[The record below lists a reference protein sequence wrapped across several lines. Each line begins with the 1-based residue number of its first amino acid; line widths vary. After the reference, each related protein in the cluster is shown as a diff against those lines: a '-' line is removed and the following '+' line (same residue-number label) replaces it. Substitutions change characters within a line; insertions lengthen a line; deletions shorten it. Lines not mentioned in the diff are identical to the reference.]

1 MSGHEIKEE
10 ILFLNTPISKNVQ
23 DIIGVET
30 HVKKVNYAIDSGAQ
44 MIAITAPFGSGK
56 TSIIE
61 LLEKERERN
70 PWNDSNIETDI
81 ADKSKTDEGVFQDK
95 KDRKK
100 KEKEIKKQKKDWE
113 KKRSREKIY
122 KISMWSQLFEQENK
136 GATNDLHRT
145 FIYQLA
151 SQINHKR
158 GTYIRRRLNPNY
170 GVLKLHVNKKRYW
183 VVFVLAVIAFS
194 LCWGLNAFSEDLNN
208 IFPLLKDWE
217 TTLKTFLLLLG
228 TILAIIAIAASEII
242 FSSIKGRSEKRNVE
256 STEIIDIYRDEI
268 LKYAWKIGPFH
279 SGNKKYIVVIE
290 DLDRTSDAKSV
301 ICFLKELRK
310 YYIPKE
316 EGKESVY
323 QNQIVFIVNLKP
335 EALLLKDNESEN
347 YANES
352 LYAKLFDYV
361 LNLQTINI
369 DNYDAILEGLLLE
382 KEDLIN
388 KLDIKK
394 RKKLSEI
401 PGMKWIIREKRI
413 GIREIKERLNIAFS
427 IYESLKDKFP
437 EKPIAFE
444 TCAVVAYLTT
454 AFEKDFYQTEDRTFK
469 ELVELSMQGK
479 LTEVKCKEIMPQ
491 ASDDYLSVVIELI
504 EARLIDSTYRTYF
517 YNYPKGSYLYSSEEM
532 QVMNA
537 ILYADKIDRLEQ
549 AAQKVEEMGGKII
562 QRAFETLE
570 QLKLPLS
577 DTIFESETLYV
588 NALRY
593 VREKVFQYIDNL
605 DYSEDADAKN
615 IKFFSKI
622 LSYDQQRKR
631 YNKRVAEKIC
641 EIWERHFSE
650 KALIQLRIMLC
661 KEFSK
666 EIMWY
671 ESLFMGVHALLR
683 EEEMKALSLL
693 DCIDLIN
700 YEHAD
705 FNVSI
710 PTYLQQRLTSQ
721 NSINADELAKMED
734 MISTSG
740 VFLTEKEMAS
750 LYLDYMVAA
759 GKIVPEFE
767 QVIRKLV
774 LGETISEE
782 EKKQL
787 INKYQLIV
795 NKKADVLSNESLDF
809 ISELIPCEGFS
820 LEVGEKLLEE
830 GYYLDYVLV
839 LLLIGE
845 KIPFESD
852 EIQKIEKSQEWLSAN
867 LEYFSRIREQ
877 LCECN
882 EELLVKYEFMFTEKY
897 PALSEKEL
905 DLLQRNNENCEDLVM
920 KLLPCELIME
930 DNYGTYVSFFNRK
943 KQTNNVTYA
952 ILVYVSGVLPE
963 VAKKMFYALD
973 YDKIRYRHISSERK
987 LNVKRLF
994 TDILELDTPE
1004 EKLQFMKVTKHI
1016 DSVWEAG
1023 LLETLKEDEQLREV
1037 YIEIVNSSELV
1048 SKGTINT
1055 LCKLGHIYPMSPIVN
1070 KLFYEN
1076 KKYVEF
1082 IVSETTGKKCFVMA
1096 TGDLRAEL
1104 WTSYLKIFSGGG
1116 YINTRKYMTANLDF
1130 VRAVMRE
1137 KAYFGLKE
1145 ENRMQLTGVEQDSE
1159 CINNVM
1165 EYGDDFALEY
1175 FIKMAGFKD
1184 RDAAKTFVEIV
1195 QKNDILL
1202 ASDELYEYIHEKLID
1217 GPLKAKYTNARKKKG
1232 YL

>member
-1 MSGHEIKEE
+1 MMIGHEMNEE

-30 HVKKVNYAIDSGAQ
+30 HVKKMNYAIDTGAQ

-61 LLEKERERN
+61 LLEKERDTN
-70 PWNDSNIETDI
+70 PWNGSNEGDIPTQWETGKDI
-81 ADKSKTDEGVFQDK
+81 PK
-95 KDRKK
+95 KDKAHKRI
-100 KEKEIKKQKKDWE
+100 EKEIRKQKRAWDKE
-113 KKRSREKIY
+113 RSNEKIY
-122 KISMWSQLFEQENK
+122 KISMWSQLHEQENL
-136 GATNDLHRT
+136 GTTNDLHRS

-183 VVFVLAVIAFS
+183 IIFVLAVISFL
-194 LCWGLNAFSEDLNN
+194 LCWGINTFSEDL
-208 IFPLLKDWE
+208 ISVFPFVEDWE
-217 TTLKTFLLLLG
+217 TTLKTFLLLVG
-228 TILAIIAIAASEII
+228 TIFAIAAIAASEII
-242 FSSIKGRSEKRNVE
+242 FSSIKSGTEKRSIE

-290 DLDRTSDAKSV
+290 DLDRTSDAKAV

-347 YANES
+347 DAEES

-427 IYESLKDKFP
+427 LYESLKDKFP

-444 TCAVVAYLTT
+444 ICAVVAYLTT

-469 ELVELSMQGK
+469 ELVELSMQGN
-479 LTEVKCKEIMPQ
+479 LTAVKCKEIMPK
-491 ASDDYLSVVIELI
+491 ASDDYLSVVMELI

-549 AAQKVEEMGGKII
+549 AAQKVEEMGGKVI

-593 VREKVFQYIDNL
+593 VSEKVFQYIDNL

-622 LSYDQQRKR
+622 LSYDQQRKL
-631 YNKRVAEKIC
+631 YNKSVAEKIC
-641 EIWERHFSE
+641 GIWERHFSE
-650 KALIQLRIMLC
+650 KALIQLRLMLC

-683 EEEMKALSLL
+683 EEEMKAISLD

-710 PTYLQQRLTSQ
+710 PTNLQQRMTSQ
-721 NSINADELAKMED
+721 NSTNAGELERMED
-734 MISTSG
+734 MLSTSG
-740 VFLTEKEMAS
+740 VFLTEKEMS
-750 LYLDYMVAA
+750 GLYLDYMDDA

-774 LGETISEE
+774 LSDTISEE

-787 INKYQLIV
+787 IVKYQLIV
-795 NKKADVLSNESLDF
+795 NKKPDELSTESLDY
-809 ISELIPCEGFS
+809 ISELLPCEGFS
-820 LEVGEKLLEE
+820 LEVGEKLLEK

-839 LLLIGE
+839 LLFIGK
-845 KIPFESD
+845 KIPFEN
-852 EIQKIEKSQEWLSAN
+852 EEMQNIEKSQEWLRAN
-867 LEYFSRIREQ
+867 LEYFLRIREQ
-877 LCECN
+877 LCECK
-882 EELLVKYEFMFTEKY
+882 EELLMKYKFMFTEKC

-905 DLLQRNNENCEDLVM
+905 DLLQRNNENCEELVM
-920 KLLPCELIME
+920 KLLPCELITE
-930 DNYGTYVSFFNRK
+930 NNYETYVSFFNRK

-952 ILVYVSGVLPE
+952 FLVYVSGVLPE
-963 VAKKMFYALD
+963 VAKKIFYALD

-994 TDILELDTPE
+994 TDILELDVPA
-1004 EKLQFMKVTKHI
+1004 EKLQFMKATKHI

-1023 LLETLKEDEQLREV
+1023 LLETLKKDEQLRDS
-1037 YIEIVNSSELV
+1037 YIEVVNSAELV
-1048 SKGTINT
+1048 SKGTINV
-1055 LCKLGHIYPMSPIVN
+1055 LCKLGHIYPMSSKVN
-1070 KLFYEN
+1070 KLFYES

-1082 IVSETTGKKCFVMA
+1082 IVSETIGKKGFAMA
-1096 TGDLRAEL
+1096 TGEVRAEL

-1116 YINTRKYMTANLDF
+1116 YITTRKYMAANLDF
-1130 VRAVMRE
+1130 LRAVMFER
-1137 KAYFGLKE
+1137 AYVGLKE

-1159 CINNVM
+1159 CISNVM

-1195 QKNDILL
+1195 QKNDNLL
-1202 ASDELYEYIHEKLID
+1202 ASDELYERLHEKLID
-1217 GPLKAKYTNARKKKG
+1217 GPLKAKYTNARKKRG
-1232 YL
+1232 YI